1 MTLTVVYRSNLL
13 YLGSSTGNASSMPTA
28 AMANMNRST
37 KSPCQDWMA
46 KLKLQRTSPM
56 VTPDRPDRQ
65 MLARTFNI
73 CQRRQITAYA
83 QDRAATPN
91 RRMKP
96 KKGPDHPILADR
108 DNAVAGDTGKSP
120 DPLHIG
126 LTGCAVAVWAICHSN
141 GLEAP
146 SVQAMISFADRAE
159 VLSHCCRPLGADW

>member
-96 KKGPDHPILADR
+96 KKGPDHPILAR
-108 DNAVAGDTGKSP
+108 TCGGWRHGRVSGP
-120 DPLHIG
+120 
-126 LTGCAVAVWAICHSN
+126 
-141 GLEAP
+141 AP
-146 SVQAMISFADRAE
+146 HRLNRLCGGSVGSATRR
-159 VLSHCCRPLGADW
+159 V